1 MSEQEYNEILIKID
15 KLISISDKLLKSTKA
30 DIEKIKRILAVLPAA
45 KIEAVSL
52 DRKKMA
58 SRQKGV

>member
-45 KIEAVSL
+45 KIKAVSL

-58 SRQKGV
+58 SGQKGV

>member
-1 MSEQEYNEILIKID
+1 MSEQEYNEILNKID
-15 KLISISDKLLKSTKA
+15 KLISISDKLLKSVKA

-52 DRKKMA
+52 DRKENGKRA
-58 SRQKGV
+58 KGV